1 MATQDRML
9 AAHLARRAGFGATRD
24 ELERYVS
31 MGYEAQVEE
40 LLHPADARYTPLDLL
55 LRRFPEYHTQTGATD
70 ATGPWAYRMITTT
83 CPLEEKIALL
93 WHCVFATGNGKLL
106 HPRSLANQID
116 MFRRYGMGVFD
127 DLLLQLSRDPAMIIW
142 LDNDANHGGSI
153 NENYGR
159 EILELFSMGVGNYT
173 EDDIKECARAF
184 TGWTIVNAEYLS
196 LRAQKD
202 SIWPYN
208 IIGWHFLYRADDHDD
223 GEKLFLG
230 ERGRFNGEDV
240 IDIICRQPAT
250 ARFLA
255 RHLYSFFVAD
265 EAPVPQWA
273 STPPRDP
280 GAIET
285 LAEAYVESGHDI
297 RSVLRVLFNS
307 DFFKEAQLSRFK
319 SPIEL
324 IIGTLRLTGE
334 HRVPDGSEPGIIQPM
349 AEAGFMG
356 QAILDPPSVE
366 GWHTGSEWINSG
378 SLIDRVNFAV
388 DHMGDLSNPGVR
400 DIVDRVVRECGD
412 APEAEAL
419 VDASLDMV
427 GPLQVSDDT
436 RSSLVELAS
445 REGRIDLGRY
455 PDDEKTGRLMEDLL
469 RGIVSSREY
478 QLV

>member
-1 MATQDRML
+1 MRYLKTIGLRTLVPVGRGFTFPYDTAFSSDGRMFVL
-9 AAHLARRAGFGATRD
+9 NR
-24 ELERYVS
+24 ERVT
-31 MGYEAQVEE
+31 
-40 LLHPADARYTPLDLL
+40 TPLGT
-55 LRRFPEYHTQTGATD
+55 RIQICTF
-70 ATGPWAYRMITTT
+70 
-83 CPLEEKIALL
+83 EEEFLGE
-93 WHCVFATGNGKLL
+93 FGNGKGTGDDQFMV
-106 HPRSLANQID
+106 PVA
-116 MFRRYGMGVFD
+116 MAFD
-127 DLLLQLSRDPAMIIW
+127 S
-142 LDNDANHGGSI
+142 
-153 NENYGR
+153 
-159 EILELFSMGVGNYT
+159 
-173 EDDIKECARAF
+173 
-184 TGWTIVNAEYLS
+184 
-196 LRAQKD
+196 
-202 SIWPYN
+202 
-208 IIGWHFLYRADDHDD
+208 
-223 GEKLFLG
+223 KLFLG